1 MLPQLRCREMRHP
14 LVLLLRAFCGS
25 LCLCACFASKCM
37 HFLKDIT
44 IYAPMFV
51 SIYAYLCTAHT
62 HTHIIQCFAYC
73 GSLKDCADLCKFQYH
88 MFTVGYSYDVP
99 LLN

>member
-62 HTHIIQCFAYC
+62 HAHNPM
-73 GSLKDCADLCKFQYH
+73 LCILWFVKRLCRL
-88 MFTVGYSYDVP
+88 V
-99 LLN
+99 